1 MPTGHPIDVVVDTY
15 LRDAD
20 SSEPIS
26 ARQTFHHAFDV
37 YLKDSNAF
45 ANTYFARYFEW
56 QGVARERWFYE
67 CIDANLMS
75 GGAVFMTKRAH
86 QEFVEETFP
95 FQRVDCY
102 LNTFRVR
109 TCSAYLIFRFLSG
122 GRLVSLG
129 YQQIVFA
136 SMDRNI
142 RRLPEHVMLRAK
154 DYELLE
160 LPQVVSR

>member
-1 MPTGHPIDVVVDTY
+1 MSTSQPIAAVVDHY
-15 LRDAD
+15 LRSADAPD
-20 SSEPIS
+20 QIEV
-26 ARQTFHHAFDV
+26 RQTFHYAFDV

-56 QGVARERWFYE
+56 QGVMRERWFHE
-67 CIDANLMS
+67 CIDANMMG
-75 GGAVFMTKRAH
+75 GGAIFMTKRAH

-109 TCSAYLIFRFLSG
+109 PCSAYLVFRFMSE

-136 SMDRNI
+136 GTDRSI
-142 RRLPEHVMLRAK
+142 RRLPERVMQRAK
-154 DYELLE
+154 DYELPE
-160 LPQVVSR
+160 LPHVMS